1 MIKFDVWLSIIIF
14 QLQSYANKY
23 YNCYH
28 NATIGCDYKR
38 KSVVVDGLTV
48 NLGIWDTAGK
58 FVFTSCHLTYW
69 FTQQQNNLKF
79 WTGQERFRTII
90 PHYYRKCH
98 GAVFVYDITDIS
110 SFEAVSSWLNDFET
124 NKTDQDCVK
133 MLLGNKADL
142 VPNQRQVLKEKGLE
156 FANANNML
164 FFEVSAKSRVNLEA
178 AFEELT
184 AEMLTVPLSDED
196 SSPSHSLST
205 VTLKEGQ
212 SISSR
217 AKRCCPVPL

>member
-1 MIKFDVWLSIIIF
+1 
-14 QLQSYANKY
+14 
-23 YNCYH
+23 
-28 NATIGCDYKR
+28 
-38 KSVVVDGLTV
+38 
-48 NLGIWDTAGK
+48 
-58 FVFTSCHLTYW
+58 
-69 FTQQQNNLKF
+69 
-79 WTGQERFRTII
+79 
-90 PHYYRKCH
+90 
-98 GAVFVYDITDIS
+98 
-110 SFEAVSSWLNDFET
+110 
-124 NKTDQDCVK
+124 

-196 SSPSHSLST
+196 SSPCHSLST

-212 SISSR
+212 SVSSR
-217 AKRCCPVPL
+217 KSSSCKC